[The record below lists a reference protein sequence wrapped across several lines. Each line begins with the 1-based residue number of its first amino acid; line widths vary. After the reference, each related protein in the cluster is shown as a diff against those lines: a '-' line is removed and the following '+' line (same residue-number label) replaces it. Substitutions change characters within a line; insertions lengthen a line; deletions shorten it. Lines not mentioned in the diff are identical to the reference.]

1 LLVDIA
7 IDTVTRGYRIAARPG
22 AVMRRARSLLD
33 EDVDALEE
41 AWEKAGGSDRVVK
54 VLEELSGPKLPVLAN
69 EWLLELLKSPNVDVP
84 DKALRSAPPRKL
96 VSGKPPRLLGLA

>member
-1 LLVDIA
+1 MDLEAWRLDVGW
-7 IDTVTRGYRIAARPG
+7 VS
-22 AVMRRARSLLD
+22 RA
-33 EDVDALEE
+33 ELEE
-41 AWEKAGGSDRVVK
+41 LAPGRDDQPFEPHELDK

-69 EWLLELLKSPNVDVP
+69 EWLLELFKSPNVDVP